1 MLVHRLQRWPNIK
14 PTLSH
19 CLVLAEACTA
29 RPAASVDKPHCVSHI
44 SVVPKRNNK
53 FRLIQNLRP
62 VRVVNDSCCKV
73 TFQGEYIKTVAQLIE
88 PTDDLVTVNIKN

>member
-1 MLVHRLQRWPNIK
+1 MLVHRLRRWPNIK

-44 SVVPKRNNK
+44 SWFQNGIYHP
-53 FRLIQNLRP
+53 NLRP

-73 TFQGEYIKTVAQLIE
+73 TFQWEDIKTVAQLIE
-88 PTDDLVTVNIKN
+88 PTDDLVTVDIKN